1 MRRYTHEEWLRAW
14 QTRTLGLDELLAKDY
29 RAQVRA
35 ELAACDEL
43 LRRMPLVKEWPVGQ
57 RACDN
62 EGEVDF

>member
-1 MRRYTHEEWLRAW
+1 MRRYTHEEWLQAW
-14 QTRTLGLDELLAKDY
+14 QSRQRGFDEMLAKDY

-43 LRRMPLVKEWPVGQ
+43 RRRMPLVLEWPAGQ

-62 EGEVDF
+62 EGEVG

>member
-1 MRRYTHEEWLRAW
+1 MRRYTYAEFVRAW
-14 QTRTLGLDELLAKDY
+14 QSRQRGFDELLAKDY

-43 LRRMPLVKEWPVGQ
+43 RRRMPPVLEWPVGQ

-62 EGEVDF
+62 EGEVD